1 LRISLTTIMIL
12 CLSVAIGQQAAV
24 ADEVEFQTV
33 KAKYFSKDK
42 FVFPRDI
49 KGGKL
54 TVLFLALSDSQENG
68 QYQQTALLEWH
79 AALSERGV
87 FSDDVVP
94 YHFPVLESP
103 PFFVK
108 GIIANAMSDEY
119 EGKVPLDQAGVIY
132 VDDLN
137 AFAEAANVANDGQ
150 PTIIIASANAL
161 PLQSFKGEV
170 SPEGVDEIIAAISGY
185 IE

>member
-1 LRISLTTIMIL
+1 MHIRLAKIIIL
-12 CLSVAIGQQAAV
+12 CLLIVIGQPVTA

-42 FVFPRDI
+42 FVFPRDV

-54 TVLFLALSDSQENG
+54 TILFLAISDSQENG
-68 QYQQTALLEWH
+68 QYQQTALLDWH
-79 AALSERGV
+79 AALSDRDV
-87 FSDDVVP
+87 FSDNVVP

-137 AFAEAANVANDGQ
+137 AFADAANVANDGQ
-150 PTIIIASANAL
+150 PTIIIATGNAL
-161 PLQSFKGEV
+161 PL
-170 SPEGVDEIIAAISGY
+170 
-185 IE
+185 